1 MIYRIAMDWA
11 WARVCEPS
19 SWAAFGVF
27 FGSVASQ
34 IPPDWLLQH
43 ILIVAATLCAAIAFA
58 LKEVGNKPA
67 LPPPADKQFPNDPK
81 PPASQGQSNGNWN
94 KGGDGGNNGH

>member
-1 MIYRIAMDWA
+1 MIFRIAMDWA

-34 IPPDWLLQH
+34 IPPEWQLQR

-67 LPPPADKQFPNDPK
+67 ASPDEKRFPNDPK
-81 PPASQGQSNGNWN
+81 PPASQGQPNGNWN
-94 KGGDGGNNGH
+94 KG